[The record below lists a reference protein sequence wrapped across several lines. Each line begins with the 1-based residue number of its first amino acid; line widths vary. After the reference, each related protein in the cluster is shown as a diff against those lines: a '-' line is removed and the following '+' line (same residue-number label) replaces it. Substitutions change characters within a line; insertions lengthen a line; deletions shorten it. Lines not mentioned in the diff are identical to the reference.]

1 MKKSFF
7 ALLSVLIAVVCL
19 CSCST
24 SKTITSSVRYVPAKG
39 FYEDDTVIISA
50 TTKRL
55 FEGASTSSY
64 IELSIRNK
72 SQSLIS
78 LDLDKSTYNL
88 LGVGSERLLDREAR
102 NINSNLPQATIPIA
116 PNTSATR
123 QLFLSDGLI
132 TNIDSSIYITIQI
145 DGKDVGFT
153 IYLHP
158 DTSGGTVIGK
168 VSVEGKLRGTIYKNR
183 EDDIQEA
190 LLKEAQR
197 LYGNDVQI
205 VNISYDLKRNALGAA
220 AAIYTFGLI
229 NSQSYSATADVVRY

>member
-1 MKKSFF
+1 MRKILFTLL
-7 ALLSVLIAVVCL
+7 ALLIAVVCL

-24 SKTITSSVRYVPAKG
+24 SKTIKDSVLYVPAMG
-39 FYEDDTVIISA
+39 SYEDDTVKIFAS
-50 TTKRL
+50 TRQL
-55 FEGASTSSY
+55 FEGATTSSY
-64 IELSIRNK
+64 IELTIRNK
-72 SQSLIS
+72 GQSLIS
-78 LDLDKSTYNL
+78 LDLDKSTYSL
-88 LGVGSERLLDREAR
+88 LGMVSNRLLDGEVRK
-102 NINSNLPQATIPIA
+102 INSNLPQATIPIA
-116 PNTSATR
+116 PNTSTTR
-123 QLFLSDGLI
+123 YLFSDDLI

-168 VSVEGKLRGTIYKNR
+168 VSVEGKLRGNIYKNR

-205 VNISYDLKRNALGAA
+205 VNISYDLKTNALGAA

-229 NSQSYSATADVVRY
+229 SSQSYSATADVVRY